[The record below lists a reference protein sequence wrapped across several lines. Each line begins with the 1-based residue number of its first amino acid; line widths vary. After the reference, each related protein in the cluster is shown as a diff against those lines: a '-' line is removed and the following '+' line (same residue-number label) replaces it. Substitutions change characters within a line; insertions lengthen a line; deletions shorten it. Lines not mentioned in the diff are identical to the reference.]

1 MESFPH
7 DQEWVDQVGPG
18 STNSDLDDEVSNDN

>member
-7 DQEWVDQVGPG
+7 DQEWMGQVGPG
-18 STNSDLDDEVSNDN
+18 SANGDLDDEVSDDN